1 MVFFKINKYICLKQ
15 LIMKN
20 KILQFFAN
28 RVIDILNHAPNE
40 QLFDYY
46 MDLAIKYDS
55 YLTVFKGIY
64 LD

>member
-28 RVIDILNHAPNE
+28 RVIDILNYAPNE

-46 MDLAIKYDS
+46 MDLMAIEVLK
-55 YLTVFKGIY
+55 KN
-64 LD
+64 